1 MTVLLMVACG
11 AREAPVTQTA
21 TKTVPAT
28 SSAPVQ
34 PREVSVVIPTAE
46 QLVRSYQGQVED
58 KNGKRWML
66 LEIKHAKVTD
76 TGVDFR
82 YTLNYPNEREDE
94 SGVLARDGR
103 IHLKWLA
110 GIARV
115 DGSDV
120 ILESDAIDGLPYW
133 HVVGHAPVK

>member
-11 AREAPVTQTA
+11 VREAPVTQTA
-21 TKTVPAT
+21 PAP
-28 SSAPVQ
+28 SSGPVQ

-66 LEIKHAKVTD
+66 LEIKHAIVTD
-76 TGVDFR
+76 TGVEFR

-94 SGVLARDGR
+94 PGALARDGR
-103 IHLKWLA
+103 IRLKWLA

-115 DGSDV
+115 EGTDV
-120 ILESDAIDGLPYW
+120 VLESDAINGLPYW
-133 HVVGHAPVK
+133 HVVGRAPVK